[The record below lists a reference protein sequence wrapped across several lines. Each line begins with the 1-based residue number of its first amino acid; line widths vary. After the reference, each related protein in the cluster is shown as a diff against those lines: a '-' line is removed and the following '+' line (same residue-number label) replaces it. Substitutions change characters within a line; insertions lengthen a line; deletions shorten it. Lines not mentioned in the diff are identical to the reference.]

1 MGNLLKVM
9 HWQIENTQ
17 AQQARFIALAVLSAI
32 VKSNLKNNR
41 VGGWTKLSYFD
52 CDSIENLDEVNKR
65 TYEIFL
71 SSREGKNDHLI
82 DLQAC

>member
-9 HWQIENTQ
+9 HWQIENVQ
-17 AQQARFIALAVLSAI
+17 ALPARFIASAI
-32 VKSNLKNNR
+32 AKSNLKNKR
-41 VGGWTKLSYFD
+41 AGKSTKLSYFD
-52 CDSIENLDEVNKR
+52 CDLIENLDEGNIR

-71 SSREGKNDHLI
+71 RSREEENDHLI